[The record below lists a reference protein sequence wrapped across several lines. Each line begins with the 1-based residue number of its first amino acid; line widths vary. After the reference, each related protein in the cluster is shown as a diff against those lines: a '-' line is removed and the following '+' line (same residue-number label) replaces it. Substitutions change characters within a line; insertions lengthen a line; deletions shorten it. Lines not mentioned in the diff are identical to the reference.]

1 MNNIR
6 TPLIKEVL
14 RGTDHIIHLN
24 REFVERIN
32 SDNMNRKGRI

>member
-14 RGTDHIIHLN
+14 RGTDSIIYL
-24 REFVERIN
+24 
-32 SDNMNRKGRI
+32 DNEMVSKTNTQMMSRKGRL